1 MAARREAMASGAPG
15 LLTLPMTQN
24 RVTARQGRGSAGVVL
39 GIAAVAM
46 GLMAGTFYA
55 FACAVM
61 PALARSGD
69 RVYIEVM
76 QNINDVIQNPVFF
89 AGFFGAL
96 VLTAVAAW
104 QLRRTSL
111 RWWVLAALLAYAAA
125 FLLTSG
131 VNVPLN
137 NDLADA
143 GDPGKIADPAAVRER
158 FEDAWVAWN
167 VVRAV
172 LCTVASALLV
182 RALVLLGRD
191 RAAQPAYLDPAAGST
206 ASR

>member
-1 MAARREAMASGAPG
+1 M
-15 LLTLPMTQN
+15 
-24 RVTARQGRGSAGVVL
+24 TARQGRVSAGAVL
-39 GIAAVAM
+39 GTAAVAM

-55 FACAVM
+55 FTCAVM

-76 QNINDVIQNPVFF
+76 QNINDVIENPVFF
-89 AGFFGAL
+89 AGFFGAFI
-96 VLTAVAAW
+96 LTAVAAR

-111 RWWVLAALLAYAAA
+111 RWWVYAALLVYAAA
-125 FLLTSG
+125 FILTSA

-143 GDPGKIADPAAVRER
+143 GDPAKIADPAAVRER

-167 VVRAV
+167 IVRAT
-172 LCTVASALLV
+172 LCTLASALLV
-182 RALVLLGRD
+182 RALVLLGRE
-191 RAAQPAYLDPAAGST
+191 RADQSAYLDPAAAST